1 MKAYII
7 PSLALSMCLM
17 AFTGSAQTR
26 QKQHN
31 SSATEKET
39 LVIRNNG
46 QTVVEIK
53 NGKVYV
59 NGNEVASTGETAKG
73 NVNKKIII
81 ENGDGDMP
89 AFGNSDFFSDKAPG
103 RHRAM
108 LGVLTDPKAKDKGA
122 YVKRVTPGS
131 AADKAGLKADDV
143 ITSIDGKSINNA
155 NELADAVSGHEPGDK
170 VTITY
175 QREGKENQAAAS
187 LGKAGPESMAR
198 MFRYE
203 PGRGGNLE
211 DFDIPNAMMQP
222 FGFDANDGPMEPT
235 PKLGIMGEDRAD
247 GSGVTVNE
255 VKPNSPASSA
265 GLQRDDVI
273 KKLNGEKIQSIDDL
287 QYTLRDMNTGE
298 KVKLQYERDGKTMDA
313 EVTFP
318 KQMRKKDL

>member
-7 PSLALSMCLM
+7 PSLALSMCLL
-17 AFTGSAQTR
+17 AFSGNAQTK
-26 QKQHN
+26 QKPRN
-31 SSATEKET
+31 SSTTEKET

-59 NGNEVASTGETAKG
+59 NGDEVASTGETAKG

-89 AFGNSDFFSDKAPG
+89 AFGNGDFFGDKTPG

-108 LGVLTDPKAKDKGA
+108 LGVLTDPKAKDNGA

-143 ITSIDGKSINNA
+143 ITSIDGKSINSA
-155 NELADAVSGHEPGDK
+155 NELVDAVSGHEAGDK

-175 QREGKENQAAAS
+175 QRGGKEGQTEAS
-187 LGKAGPESMAR
+187 LGSAEPQSMAR
-198 MFRYE
+198 AFRYE
-203 PGRGGNLE
+203 PGRGGNWE
-211 DFDIPNAMMQP
+211 DLDIPNPMMQP
-222 FGFDANDGPMEPT
+222 FSFDAADGPMEPT

-247 GSGVTVNE
+247 GNGVTVNE
-255 VKPNSPASSA
+255 VKPNSPAFSA

-273 KKLNGEKIQSIDDL
+273 KKLNGEKIRSIDDL
-287 QYTLRDMNTGE
+287 QYMLRDMNTGE
-298 KVKLQYERDGKTMDA
+298 KVRLQYERDGKTMDA
-313 EVTFP
+313 EVSFP
-318 KQMRKKDL
+318 KQTRKKDL

>member
-7 PSLALSMCLM
+7 PSLALSVCLM
-17 AFTGSAQTR
+17 AFTGNAQTR

-31 SSATEKET
+31 SSTTEKET

-59 NGNEVASTGETAKG
+59 NGDEVASANEAAKG

-81 ENGDGDMP
+81 ENGDGDMS
-89 AFGNSDFFSDKAPG
+89 AFGNGDFFGDKAPG
-103 RHRAM
+103 GHRGM
-108 LGVLTDPKAKDKGA
+108 LGVLTDPKAKEKGA

-143 ITSIDGKSINNA
+143 ITSMDGKSINSA
-155 NELADAVSGHEPGDK
+155 NELVDAVSGHEAGDK

-175 QREGKENQAAAS
+175 ERDGKESQTEAS
-187 LGKAGPESMAR
+187 LGSAGPQRMAR
-198 MFRYE
+198 AFRYE
-203 PGRGGNLE
+203 PGRGGSWE
-211 DFDIPNAMMQP
+211 DFDIPNPMMQP
-222 FGFDANDGPMEPT
+222 FSFDANDGPLAPT

-273 KKLNGEKIQSIDDL
+273 KKLNGEKIQSVDDL
-287 QYTLRDMNTGE
+287 QYILRDMSTGE

-318 KQMRKKDL
+318 KQTRKKDL